1 MTNQRRASLLPPAEL
16 GWLRLGLAARA
27 HGSCQTMQCTDQAH
41 GAGYIA
47 EVYADMRA
55 VEQAEKQPHSYTTA
69 RTLLSILRIAQALA
83 RLRFS
88 SSVDKVW
95 QAKWKAGLVTGQ
107 SLDDAHVRPQACAE
121 LQGAASASL
130 ANFWPTLHVSGA

>member
-1 MTNQRRASLLPPAEL
+1 MLRRMDQGVAS
-16 GWLRLGLAARA
+16 
-27 HGSCQTMQCTDQAH
+27 

-88 SSVDKVW
+88 THVEKVC
-95 QAKWKAGLVTGQ
+95 LV
-107 SLDDAHVRPQACAE
+107 AC
-121 LQGAASASL
+121 L
-130 ANFWPTLHVSGA
+130 ARS

>member
-1 MTNQRRASLLPPAEL
+1 MFNPPQLECA
-16 GWLRLGLAARA
+16 
-27 HGSCQTMQCTDQAH
+27 
-41 GAGYIA
+41 AGYIA

-88 SSVDKVW
+88 TSVDKVC
-95 QAKWKAGLVTGQ
+95 QAMWKVDLLTGQ
-107 SLDDAHVRPQACAE
+107 LLDDAIV
-121 LQGAASASL
+121 AASGL
-130 ANFWPTLHVSGA
+130 C

>member
-1 MTNQRRASLLPPAEL
+1 MCLCLSCTRLAAESVKPSVTAQRSTSLLSPAEL
-16 GWLRLGLAARA
+16 GWLRLGLAASA
-27 HGSCQTMQCTDQAH
+27 HGSCQAMQCTNQPH

-88 SSVDKVW
+88 TSVDKVW
-95 QAKWKAGLVTGQ
+95 QAKWKVDWVTGQ
-107 SLDDAHVRPQACAE
+107 SLDDAHVWP
-121 LQGAASASL
+121 SSL
-130 ANFWPTLHVSGA
+130 R